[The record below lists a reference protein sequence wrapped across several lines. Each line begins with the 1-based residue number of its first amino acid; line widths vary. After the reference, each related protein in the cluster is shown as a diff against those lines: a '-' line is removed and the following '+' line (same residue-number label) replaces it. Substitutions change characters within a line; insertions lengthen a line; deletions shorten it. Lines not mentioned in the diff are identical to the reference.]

1 MRAESTSKF
10 NWFISL
16 SMAKKIELQEDIE
29 AVETVETPKK
39 SDWKVWTEEEL
50 AVLPREEFQKVEA
63 DIRNGKATV
72 KPRFED

>member
-1 MRAESTSKF
+1 
-10 NWFISL
+10 
-16 SMAKKIELQEDIE
+16 MAKKKEEISIDAVE
-29 AVETVETPKK
+29 AETVETEEVETAKIEKK
-39 SDWKVWTEEEL
+39 SEWKVWTEEEL

>member
-1 MRAESTSKF
+1 
-10 NWFISL
+10 
-16 SMAKKIELQEDIE
+16 MAKKKEEISID
-29 AVETVETPKK
+29 AVETEEVEAEEVETAKIEKK
-39 SDWKVWTEEEL
+39 SEWKVWTEEEL

>member
-1 MRAESTSKF
+1 
-10 NWFISL
+10 
-16 SMAKKIELQEDIE
+16 MAKKTELEENIE
-29 AVETVETPKK
+29 AVETEEVETPKK
-39 SDWKVWTEEEL
+39 SEWKVWTEEEL

>member
-1 MRAESTSKF
+1 
-10 NWFISL
+10 
-16 SMAKKIELQEDIE
+16 MAKKTELEEDIE
-29 AVETVETPKK
+29 AVETEEVKAEEVKTPKK
-39 SDWKVWTEEEL
+39 SEWKVWTEEEL

>member
-1 MRAESTSKF
+1 
-10 NWFISL
+10 
-16 SMAKKIELQEDIE
+16 MAKKKEEISID
-29 AVETVETPKK
+29 AVETETVETEEVEAEEVETAKIEKK
-39 SDWKVWTEEEL
+39 SEWKVWTEEEL

>member
-1 MRAESTSKF
+1 
-10 NWFISL
+10 
-16 SMAKKIELQEDIE
+16 MAKKKEEISID
-29 AVETVETPKK
+29 AVEAEEVEAEEVETAKIEKK
-39 SDWKVWTEEEL
+39 SEWKVWTEEEL

>member
-1 MRAESTSKF
+1 
-10 NWFISL
+10 
-16 SMAKKIELQEDIE
+16 MAKKKEEISID
-29 AVETVETPKK
+29 AVEAETVGTEEVEAEEVETAKIEKK
-39 SDWKVWTEEEL
+39 SEWKVWTEEEL

>member
-1 MRAESTSKF
+1 
-10 NWFISL
+10 
-16 SMAKKIELQEDIE
+16 MAKKKEEISID
-29 AVETVETPKK
+29 AVETETVEAEEVEAEEVETAKIEKK
-39 SDWKVWTEEEL
+39 SEWKVWTEEEL

>member
-1 MRAESTSKF
+1 
-10 NWFISL
+10 
-16 SMAKKIELQEDIE
+16 MAKKTELEENIE
-29 AVETVETPKK
+29 AVETEEVETPKK
-39 SDWKVWTEEEL
+39 SGWKVWTEEEL

>member
-1 MRAESTSKF
+1 
-10 NWFISL
+10 
-16 SMAKKIELQEDIE
+16 MAKKTELEEDIE
-29 AVETVETPKK
+29 AVETEEVETPKK
-39 SDWKVWTEEEL
+39 SEWKVWTEEEL

>member
-1 MRAESTSKF
+1 
-10 NWFISL
+10 
-16 SMAKKIELQEDIE
+16 MAKKKEEISID
-29 AVETVETPKK
+29 AVETEEVEAEEVETAKIEKK
-39 SDWKVWTEEEL
+39 SGWKVWTEEEL